1 MKNIAVFDS
10 FSPEI
15 SNFFENLT
23 HNNNKLWF
31 DENRKFYEKEIK
43 DKSKLFVELMAKH
56 FFDNNLPFI
65 SDSKLSLFRINRDI
79 RFSANKDPYKTN
91 LGVFFPYSENPSLV
105 SKEFSLG
112 LYIHFEKGKSFIASG
127 LHSPDTQTLKSL
139 RNQIA
144 DNYEEFLIIVN
155 DKSFRK
161 NFPDTFSSQKPLTRF
176 SGFPKDH
183 PAAEYLKQ
191 KDFSF
196 GLKISDDVFFNNKL
210 GSFIIEKAKSSK
222 NYLQFLYNAIYKQ

>member
-1 MKNIAVFDS
+1 
-10 FSPEI
+10 
-15 SNFFENLT
+15 
-23 HNNNKLWF
+23 
-31 DENRKFYEKEIK
+31 
-43 DKSKLFVELMAKH
+43 MAKN
-56 FFDNNLPFI
+56 FFDNNLPYM

-161 NFPDTFSSQKPLTRF
+161 NFPDTFSSQKPLTRL